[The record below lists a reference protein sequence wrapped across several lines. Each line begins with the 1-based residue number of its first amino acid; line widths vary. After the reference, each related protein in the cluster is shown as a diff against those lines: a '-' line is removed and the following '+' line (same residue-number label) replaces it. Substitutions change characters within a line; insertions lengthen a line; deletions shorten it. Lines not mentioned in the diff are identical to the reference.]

1 MTFFGTTT
9 TRNECVVFSWATST
23 GPSECRQTLIAK
35 KNFSLSNEI
44 RQTFAVG
51 VIVLVRNNLQ
61 VHERLRDKLRKDKK
75 YSSQCGVTNLTK
87 KILESSLSSNTPN
100 RKKKLI
106 STIALQPF
114 PVKCLSENSCKG
126 IMHASNEKVSLI
138 EVIQQLLC
146 LDQITHR
153 NSKNK

>member
-1 MTFFGTTT
+1 L
-9 TRNECVVFSWATST
+9 
-23 GPSECRQTLIAK
+23 QK
-35 KNFSLSNEI
+35 KFSLSNEI

-51 VIVLVRNNLQ
+51 VIVFVRNNS
-61 VHERLRDKLRKDKK
+61 HERLRDKLREDKK
-75 YSSQCGVTNLTK
+75 YSSQCGATNLTK

-114 PVKCLSENSCKG
+114 PVNCLSENSCKG
-126 IMHASNEKVSLI
+126 IMHGSNEKVSLI